1 MMKTW
6 KFLIY
11 LIPAALLLTSCS
23 GKAAEE
29 TAGQEVQEAGKNT
42 EAASKEDDAAEKET
56 KNLNRRSYTL

>member
-23 GKAAEE
+23 GKATEE

-42 EAASKEDDAAEKET
+42 EAAVLELMTREGKSE
-56 KNLNRRSYTL
+56 

>member
-23 GKAAEE
+23 GKATEE
-29 TAGQEVQEAGKNT
+29 TEGQEVQEAGKNT
-42 EAASKEDDAAEKET
+42 EASSKERPKT
-56 KNLNRRSYTL
+56 PNQRSCTL